1 MMENHEVVA
10 EGLPSH
16 VAVPTRKLN
25 LRLQVNGL
33 VAILLSM
40 YTGECKRLIEQIGR
54 QAKARDLMNAVSG
67 ALMAAQMT
75 PSASHPIPTVAPS
88 ITGANMYL
96 AQSLVTEVHPLSSLR
111 WSGWSG
117 AAGVHWTADR
127 YAAGC
132 RSA

>member
-40 YTGECKRLIEQIGR
+40 YTGECKRLIEQSGR

-88 ITGANMYL
+88 INDPTCTL
-96 AQSLVTEVHPLSSLR
+96 HSLL
-111 WSGWSG
+111 
-117 AAGVHWTADR
+117 
-127 YAAGC
+127 
-132 RSA
+132 